1 MPDTIRTL
9 ADLQTLLAD
18 NTAGDISPQ
27 DVRDFLVSVH
37 GGGLTP
43 NAQTVTTTDIT
54 GAVGQMYVCTIAGLT
69 ANRNLTLPSAAPGQR
84 VGVYIAD
91 GDDTYSIILIGATSQ
106 IINGGSA
113 ATEWSRV
120 FIKGECVIFL
130 CIAANTWIVETDG
143 RIPQKAVMQRATA
156 LTGIAESTDT
166 EITGYATPYVDNA
179 AIANPTTGRVTV
191 RRPGVYAAF
200 GRTRLNAASAGALG
214 AGTVAICAIKRD
226 NANNADRFDQ
236 YSITGAAGLPILM
249 AACEINVASAG
260 SFISM
265 FIFVNDPTQ
274 STTIETGNATWN
286 YPTLSVTE
294 LL

>member
-1 MPDTIRTL
+1 MADTIRTL

-91 GDDTYSIILIGATSQ
+91 GDDTYSLILIGATSQ
-106 IINGGSA
+106 TINGGSA

-120 FIKGECVIFL
+120 FIKGECVVFL
-130 CIAANTWIVETDG
+130 CVAANTWIVESDG
-143 RIPQKAVMQRATA
+143 RMPCSCKLWLSTSTNTSGQSA
-156 LTGIAESTDT
+156 LTYYLPTDFSGVWSIEGTDVGNVSTVAT
-166 EITGYATPYVDNA
+166 SKMTARRAGKYLCSIMHRPITGSVDQQTYTCRLTKNG
-179 AIANPTTGRVTV
+179 TTTAVFV
-191 RRPGVYAAF
+191 AQIVAP
-200 GRTRLNAASAGALG
+200 
-214 AGTVAICAIKRD
+214 GTV
-226 NANNADRFDQ
+226 NALPQGSSEIVLAAGDTLQFMFRNNEAN
-236 YSITGAAGLPILM
+236 YGSTGAATAAGAEGRFTFTEIL
-249 AACEINVASAG
+249 
-260 SFISM
+260 
-265 FIFVNDPTQ
+265 
-274 STTIETGNATWN
+274 
-286 YPTLSVTE
+286 
-294 LL
+294 